1 MPSSNTDEVSSV
13 AGEDPAGQTLAA
25 ENASLRDRLLRALAD
40 TENMRSRSE
49 RSVNEARQYAVSQFA
64 RELLDVVDNLRRAIA
79 ATENQ
84 AATGSTENQAAT
96 GSTDP
101 SLLEGVQ
108 AIERMLSA
116 TLGRFG
122 VRRIEAAGAP
132 FDPGLHEALMET
144 EDPSHD
150 PGAVAQVMEDGYTI
164 HDRLLRPARV
174 VVARRSVENTAPAAP
189 SEPARS
195 HKQKAAGRSAH

>member
-13 AGEDPAGQTLAA
+13 AGEDSAGQTLAA

-84 AATGSTENQAAT
+84 AATGSA
-96 GSTDP
+96 DP

-132 FDPGLHEALMET
+132 FDPGLHEAIMET

-174 VVARRSVENTAPAAP
+174 VVTRRSAENTAPAA
-189 SEPARS
+189 SESARPN
-195 HKQKAAGRSAH
+195 KQKAASRSAR